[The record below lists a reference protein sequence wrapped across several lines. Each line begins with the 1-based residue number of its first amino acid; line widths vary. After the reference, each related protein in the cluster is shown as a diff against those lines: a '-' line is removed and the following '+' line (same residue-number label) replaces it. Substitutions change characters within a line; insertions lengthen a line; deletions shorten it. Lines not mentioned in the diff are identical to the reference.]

1 MTPIA
6 TITIITW
13 NLGSYHAIF
22 RLRGTGLSA
31 AERRS
36 TLATVKY
43 SLEEFTQDMESLLKS
58 QPGEQ
63 QIFDKGSTWLER
75 LVSNPDSIPLE
86 FRLPLG
92 AGPRPNHASRMLYQG
107 ESGLQVT
114 AVVWGAGD
122 HLGPHDHRTWGMIGI
137 LENGITETR
146 YRRVD
151 DHDVDGYAKLE
162 KDRAATFKPGE
173 ITLLV
178 PDEDE
183 IHQMDNH
190 TDRPTVEIHVYGNDL
205 RSLDRN
211 SFNLETGKITT
222 FRTKKW
228 DNC

>member
-1 MTPIA
+1 M
-6 TITIITW
+6 
-13 NLGSYHAIF
+13 IF
-22 RLRGTGLSA
+22 RLWDTSLSA
-31 AERRS
+31 PERRS

-63 QIFDKGSTWLER
+63 QVFDKGSAWLER
-75 LVSNPDSIPLE
+75 LVSTPDSIPLE

-122 HLGPHDHRTWGMIGI
+122 HLGPHDHQTWGMIGI

-151 DHDVDGYAKLE
+151 DHDVDGYARLE
-162 KDRAATFKPGE
+162 KERAATFKPGE

>member
-1 MTPIA
+1 M
-6 TITIITW
+6 
-13 NLGSYHAIF
+13 
-22 RLRGTGLSA
+22 
-31 AERRS
+31 
-36 TLATVKY
+36 ATVKY

-122 HLGPHDHRTWGMIGI
+122 HLGPHDHQTWGMIGI

-162 KDRAATFKPGE
+162 KDRATTFKPGE

-211 SFNLETGKITT
+211 SFNPETGKITT